1 MSMHNVP
8 LTDIELNGLIKH
20 GLDIGTPSQLA
31 DAFRRGVAWASDH
44 YIERLRVIH
53 EHLTR
58 HDCSFDLIPSNNS
71 YNVWNPCRDRAQ
83 GGPIAHERRIST
95 HYCQGPTG

>member
-20 GLDIGTPSQLA
+20 GLDIGTPSQIA

-58 HDCSFDLIPSNNS
+58 HDCSFDVWMEATDEMVEHRTRKGSNK
-71 YNVWNPCRDRAQ
+71 
-83 GGPIAHERRIST
+83 
-95 HYCQGPTG
+95 